1 MSKRVSFKMYG
12 EDAKACL
19 DFANAV
25 GQPLDKI
32 AKVALVRYINDT
44 LQKAEQM
51 AEAQAKLRTNESEKT
66 S

>member
-12 EDAKACL
+12 EDAQSAL

-32 AKVALVRYINDT
+32 AKIALVQYINDT
-44 LQKAEQM
+44 IQKAANM
-51 AEAQAKLRTNESEKT
+51 AAQLEKEREKT
-66 S
+66 P

>member
-12 EDAKACL
+12 EDAQYAL

-32 AKVALVRYINDT
+32 AKIALVQYINNT
-44 LQKAEQM
+44 IEKAANMM
-51 AEAQAKLRTNESEKT
+51 AQLEKEREKT
-66 S
+66 P